1 MEYRKFSYST
11 LSELR
16 EEAAKNGAELPLAE
30 NLSPLAQP
38 IHIGEHALPNRLA
51 IQPMEGCDGTLD
63 GAPGELT
70 LRRYHRFAESG
81 ASLIWEEATAILHE
95 GRANPRQLMLTEQN
109 LDAFKS
115 MVEDIKETSLRKNG
129 FAPLLILQATHSG
142 RYSKPDGKPAAIFA
156 YHSPIFEKEKPLDDN
171 GLISDDHL
179 KELEEYYGK
188 NAHLAEQAGFDG
200 VDVKACHR
208 YLISET
214 LSAFTRP
221 GPYGGSFENR
231 TRFFRNAL
239 SAAKAAM
246 SSKMILTSRMNLYDG
261 FAYPY
266 GWGVSEESCAAPDLR
281 ETIALVK
288 LLRDE
293 FGIELLD
300 YTIGNPYF
308 NPHVN
313 RPCDVGPYAL
323 PESPLTGVARMCAC
337 IAEVKAAVPEIRV
350 ISSGNSYLRQF
361 APNLAAGMLENH
373 MADMAGFGRMA
384 FAYPEFASDILK
396 NGALD
401 PKKCCITCSKCTQ
414 LMRAGSTA
422 GCVIRDAG
430 VYMPIYKRDVLENPE
445 DIIHKVS
452 SM

>member
-1 MEYRKFSYST
+1 MEYRKFNYTT
-11 LSELR
+11 LADLKQ
-16 EEAAKNGAELPLAE
+16 EAEKNGAHLPLSEDLSLLSKPIEIE
-30 NLSPLAQP
+30 NR
-38 IHIGEHALPNRLA
+38 ILPNRLA
-51 IQPMEGCDGTLD
+51 IQPMEGCDGTPD

-81 ASLIWEEATAILHE
+81 AALIWEEATAVLHE
-95 GRANPRQLMLTEQN
+95 GRANPRQLMLTEKN
-109 LDAFKS
+109 LDSFKA

-129 FAPLLILQATHSG
+129 FSPLLILQATHSG
-142 RYSKPDGKPAAIFA
+142 RYSKPEGKPAAIFA
-156 YHSPIFEKEKPLDDN
+156 YHNPIFEKDTPLDDK

-179 KELEEYYGK
+179 KELEECYGK
-188 NAHLAEQAGFDG
+188 TAHLAEKAGFDG

-266 GWGVSEESCAAPDLR
+266 GWGVSETSGAAPDLR
-281 ETIALVK
+281 EPIALIQ
-288 LLRDE
+288 LLRDTY
-293 FGIELLD
+293 GIRLLD

-313 RPCDVGPYAL
+313 RPCDIGPYAL
-323 PESPLTGVARMCAC
+323 PESPLVGVARMCAC
-337 IAEVKAAVPEIRV
+337 IGEVKAAVPEIQV

-361 APNLAAGMLENH
+361 SPNLAAGMLEKG

-384 FAYPEFASDILK
+384 FAYPSFASDLLQ

-422 GCVIRDAG
+422 GCVIRDSQ